1 MKNKPVF
8 VTRSSLPSLEEYV
21 NEISPIFDSAWMT
34 NMGPIHQKL
43 EQKLLDKLKV
53 KNISLFVNGHLA
65 LFIAIKALR
74 LSGEVITTPFSFAST
89 THAIADNGLTPAFCD
104 IDPITYTMD
113 PSKIEALITRRT
125 TAIIPVHVYG
135 NVCDIEAIERIAKKH
150 NLKVIYD
157 AAHAFDVTVNKQGIG
172 NFGDMSMFSFHA
184 TKVFNTIE
192 GGALTY
198 HDDELKGVL
207 DNFKNFGIIS
217 PVNVEDIGTNAKMN
231 EFQAAMG
238 VCNLRHV
245 DEDIAKRKRVVEQYR
260 SHLENIPGIQLN
272 PIQKGVKQNYAYFP
286 VVFDSDVFGK
296 TRDRVADELAKE
308 NIFARKYFY
317 PLIND
322 YECYRPIYS
331 SMATPIAKKIASRV
345 LTLPLFSAL
354 ELEIVDEI
362 CGIILRFGY

>member
-1 MKNKPVF
+1 MEPKKVL

-43 EQKLLDKLKV
+43 EKQLQDKLKV
-53 KNISLFVNGHLA
+53 DNISLFVNGHLA

-89 THAIADNGLTPAFCD
+89 THAIADNGLNPVFCD
-104 IDPITYTMD
+104 IDPVTYTMD
-113 PSKIEALITRRT
+113 ASKIEALITRRT

-157 AAHAFDVTVNKQGIG
+157 AAHAFDVSVDGQGIG
-172 NFGDMSMFSFHA
+172 TFGDMSMFSFHA

-198 HDDELKGVL
+198 KDNSVKELL
-207 DNFKNFGIIS
+207 NNLKNFGITS

-238 VCNLRHV
+238 ICNLRHV
-245 DEDIAKRKRVVEQYR
+245 EEDIAKRKRVVEQYR

-296 TRDRVADELAKE
+296 TRDMVSDELAKE

-322 YECYRPIYS
+322 YECYRSIYS
-331 SMATPIAKKIASRV
+331 SMATPVAKKIASRV
-345 LTLPLFSAL
+345 LTLPLFSVL
-354 ELEIVDEI
+354 ELESVDEI
-362 CGIILRFGY
+362 CKIILSRNE

>member
-1 MKNKPVF
+1 MQNKQVL
-8 VTRSSLPSLEEYV
+8 VTRSSLPSLEEYM
-21 NEISPIFDSAWMT
+21 NEISPIFESAWLT

-43 EQKLLDKLKV
+43 EKQLQNKLNV

-65 LFIAIKALR
+65 LFIAMKALR

-89 THAIADNGLTPAFCD
+89 THAIADNGLTPVFCD
-104 IDPITYTMD
+104 IDPTTYTID

-125 TAIIPVHVYG
+125 TAILPVHVYG
-135 NVCDIEAIERIAKKH
+135 NVCDIEAIETIAKKH

-157 AAHAFDVTVNKQGIG
+157 AAHAFDVSMNGIGIG
-172 NFGDMSMFSFHA
+172 NFGDISMFSFHA

-198 HDDELKGVL
+198 HDDELRSLL
-207 DNFKNFGIIS
+207 DNFKNFGITS

-238 VCNLRHV
+238 ICNLKHV
-245 DEDIAKRKRVVEQYR
+245 DQEIAKRKKVVERYR

-272 PIQKGVKQNYAYFP
+272 PIQKNVKTNYAYFP
-286 VVFDSDVFGK
+286 VVFDSDVFGQ
-296 TRDRVADELAKE
+296 TRNQIADALEEE

-322 YECYRPIYS
+322 YECYRSVYS
-331 SMATPIAKKIASRV
+331 SVSTPVAKKIASQV
-345 LTLPLFSAL
+345 LTLPLFADL
-354 ELEIVDEI
+354 EMESVDKI
-362 CGIILRFGY
+362 CRVILKI